1 MIIERYLLKAF
12 LKVFLILG
20 AGMVLLIAIVG
31 LVERYP
37 DISEFAPPFYKVALY
52 LFYTL
57 PASGGYLLPM
67 LTLLSII
74 YTLGQASRH
83 REILIISASGGRL
96 RDVFNPFIIAGMV
109 ITLLSAIFTNIL
121 MPESRRLSRLTLEEI
136 TREPQAKGL
145 METAQGIWF
154 RSGNEII
161 KIGIYEPHAS
171 QARDIGIYEIKDGSL
186 IKRIEAEEGFLKEDE
201 WDLKRVRIYNF
212 KNFSDRPVLH
222 YDSYRLKTSKYSL
235 RLLRA
240 QVAPEEMDSSML
252 WKYIRALK
260 KSGLRNIKA
269 IADFNLRLSL
279 PLACLAMMLTGIY
292 LSTIRGLSG
301 LVGAGIGI
309 VISVVFWFGTT
320 FMLSLGYSG
329 LLPAWLAPWV
339 TPLLTSGIGIYLYR
353 RIE

>member
-12 LKVFLILG
+12 LKVFLILL
-20 AGMVLLIAIVG
+20 AGMTLLTAIIG

-37 DISEFAPPFYKVALY
+37 DISEFKPPFYKVSLY
-52 LFYTL
+52 LFYNL

-96 RDVFNPFIIAGMV
+96 REIFKPFIIAGMV
-109 ITLLSAIFTNIL
+109 ITLVSAVFTNIL
-121 MPESRRLSRLTLEEI
+121 MPESKRLSRLILEEI
-136 TREPQAKGL
+136 TKEPRARGV

-154 RSGNEII
+154 RSGNRII

-171 QARDIGIYEIKDGSL
+171 QARDIGIYEINNGFL
-186 IKRIEAEEGFLKEDE
+186 IKRIEAREGFLKEDE

-212 KNFSDRPVLH
+212 KGPGERPLLH
-222 YDSYRLKTSKYSL
+222 YDSYRLKSSRYSL
-235 RLLRA
+235 RLLKA
-240 QVAPEEMDSSML
+240 EVAPEEMDSSRL

-260 KSGLRNIKA
+260 KSGLRNIKVL
-269 IADFNLRLSL
+269 ADFNLRLSL

-309 VISVVFWFGTT
+309 VISVLFWFGTT

-329 LLPAWLAPWV
+329 VLPAWLAPWI
-339 TPLLTSGIGIYLYR
+339 TPLLTSVIGIYLYR

>member
-1 MIIERYLLKAF
+1 MIIKRYLLKAF
-12 LKVFLILG
+12 LKVFLILI
-20 AGMVLLIAIVG
+20 AGMTLLIAIVG

-57 PASGGYLLPM
+57 PGSGGYLLPM

-74 YTLGQASRH
+74 YALGQASRH

-96 RDVFNPFIIAGMV
+96 RDVFKPFIVTGMV
-109 ITLLSAIFTNIL
+109 ITLLGAAFTNIL
-121 MPESRRLSRLTLEEI
+121 MPESKRLSRLALEEI

-154 RSGNEII
+154 RSGNQII

-186 IKRIEAEEGFLKEDE
+186 IKRIEAGEGFLKEDE
-201 WDLKRVRIYNF
+201 WDLKGVWIYNF
-212 KNFSDRPVLH
+212 KNVSDRPLLH
-222 YDSYRLKTSKYSL
+222 YDSYRVKTSRYNL
-235 RLLRA
+235 RLLKA
-240 QVAPEEMDSSML
+240 GVAPEEMDSSRL

-260 KSGLRNIKA
+260 KSGLRNIKVL
-269 IADFNLRLSL
+269 ADFNLRLSL

-292 LSTIRGLSG
+292 MSTIRSLSG

-309 VISVVFWFGTT
+309 VISVLFWFGTT
-320 FMLSLGYSG
+320 FMMSLGYSG
-329 LLPAWLAPWV
+329 VLPAWLAPWI
-339 TPLLTSGIGIYLYR
+339 TPVLATGIGIYLYR